1 MKLVYLSWCLSG
13 VGLLATVLMSA
24 ITVMPAGERAIA
36 VAMAMATGFS
46 LFMAAVAIYL
56 ARYYRNAPDAVIF
69 RSKWIWRA
77 YVGLAAVIAL
87 VLVVSA
93 G

>member
-13 VGLLATVLMSA
+13 VSLMAAVLMSA

-46 LFMAAVAIYL
+46 LFMAAVAVCL
-56 ARYYRNAPDAVIF
+56 TRYHRKAPDAVIF

-77 YVGLAAVIAL
+77 CVGLAAVIAL
-87 VLVVSA
+87 FLVASV

>member
-1 MKLVYLSWCLSG
+1 MKLVYLSWCLCG
-13 VGLLATVLMSA
+13 VSLLAAVLFSA

-36 VAMAMATGFS
+36 VAMAMATGFA

-56 ARYYRNAPDAVIF
+56 NRYYRKAPDAVIF

-77 YVGLAAVIAL
+77 CVGLAVVIAL
-87 VLVVSA
+87 FLVVSV